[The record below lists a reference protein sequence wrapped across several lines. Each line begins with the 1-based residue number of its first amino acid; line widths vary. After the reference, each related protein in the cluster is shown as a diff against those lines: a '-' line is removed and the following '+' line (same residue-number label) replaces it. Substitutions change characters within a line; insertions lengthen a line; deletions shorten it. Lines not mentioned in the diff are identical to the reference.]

1 MLRLFPNL
9 NSADKIHNT
18 TTLPT
23 HSCLFIPCCPFSLH
37 RASQESLI
45 LVLFCFPFTQM
56 LQIKLRG
63 LGVYSSHLRVH
74 CQGLR
79 VHCHDLADWWGHV
92 LAVPC
97 VAKAWPSRVATR
109 PTIRYSYGSNLLVFL
124 RDREAPLPCDRSSL
138 LERRIRGARSL
149 RQREQPTPT
158 SITHGGAEM
167 AAVAAGHA

>member
-1 MLRLFPNL
+1 MTWQTGEAM
-9 NSADKIHNT
+9 SW
-18 TTLPT
+18 
-23 HSCLFIPCCPFSLH
+23 PF
-37 RASQESLI
+37 RES
-45 LVLFCFPFTQM
+45 P
-56 LQIKLRG
+56 R
-63 LGVYSSHLRVH
+63 
-74 CQGLR
+74 
-79 VHCHDLADWWGHV
+79 
-92 LAVPC
+92 
-97 VAKAWPSRVATR
+97 PSRVATR